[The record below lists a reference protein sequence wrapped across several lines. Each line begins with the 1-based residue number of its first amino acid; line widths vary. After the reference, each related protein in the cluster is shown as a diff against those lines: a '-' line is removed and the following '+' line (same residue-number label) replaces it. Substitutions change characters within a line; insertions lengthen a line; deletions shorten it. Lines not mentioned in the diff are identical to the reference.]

1 MKASVK
7 IALLIVIAL
16 TVVLVV
22 LQSGLLYTPPALDQ
36 REERSVYELNTNVVI
51 DGLTFRGNIEIQ
63 STTDNQIEVIYTLKA
78 PSGELSTLITQ
89 TTEIKNGNQTT
100 ISTRA
105 QDKITYNNPNHSADL
120 LIKLPTSAQYN
131 LKLISEDGD
140 ITIPKLNVGKILIST
155 TKGNINIANNGNAE
169 SLEAVSMQGS
179 VTIGLAKNTLFY
191 VAAMVVNGNI
201 HHPDITIDAE
211 EQTATKLKGT
221 TSGGE
226 GTLSLTLLAS
236 QGDITIKYQ

>member
-1 MKASVK
+1 MK

-22 LQSGLLYTPPALDQ
+22 FQLGLFYTPPALDQ

-51 DGLTFRGNIEIQ
+51 DAVTFRGNIEIQ

-78 PSGELSTLITQ
+78 PSGELSTLTSQ
-89 TTEIKNGNQTT
+89 TTETKNDNQTT

-105 QDKITYNNPNHSADL
+105 QDKITYNNPDHSADL
-120 LIKLPTSAQYN
+120 LIKLPVSGQYD
-131 LKLISEDGD
+131 LKLLSEDGD
-140 ITIPKLNVGKILIST
+140 ITIPQLNVGKVSVST
-155 TKGNINIANNGNAE
+155 TSGNINIANNGNAK
-169 SLEAVSMQGS
+169 SLEAISMHGS

-191 VAAMVVNGNI
+191 VAAMVINGNI
-201 HHPDITIDAE
+201 HHSGITIDAE
-211 EQTATKLKGT
+211 EQTATQLKGIT
-221 TSGGE
+221 TGGE
-226 GTLSLTLLAS
+226 GNLALTLLAS